1 MVTHAPTHCVVW
13 EQAWDNAGG
22 FDAVIQS
29 LLVVGSGKVMT
40 LSKKKPVSALLW
52 LPVVSFPHV
61 TLCWYMTCTRSNAQK
76 SPEELDNMVD
86 ELTAGA
92 EADTELVTS

>member
-1 MVTHAPTHCVVW
+1 
-13 EQAWDNAGG
+13 
-22 FDAVIQS
+22 
-29 LLVVGSGKVMT
+29 
-40 LSKKKPVSALLW
+40 
-52 LPVVSFPHV
+52 
-61 TLCWYMTCTRSNAQK
+61 MTCTRSNAQK